1 MGLWL
6 FVDKG
11 LVLTRVGLW
20 FLVVLFETLNC
31 ISKSKVS
38 D

>member
-1 MGLWL
+1 MGIVGKCLWVYGYQ

-20 FLVVLFETLNC
+20 LLVVLFETLN
-31 ISKSKVS
+31 
-38 D
+38 